1 MSATGIEHFCF
12 LFTVF
17 LCLVNVKLRYQPDG
31 ASMTDKTVLFIG
43 AMLATTALAIT
54 VSVLVGMLVF
64 NNLYSATVFV
74 WAPFTFVIMLGLL
87 CFTILL
93 AV

>member
-1 MSATGIEHFCF
+1 MTEKIV
-12 LFTVF
+12 FT
-17 LCLVNVKLRYQPDG
+17 
-31 ASMTDKTVLFIG
+31 G

-54 VSVLVGMLVF
+54 ASVLMGLLVF
-64 NNLYSATVFV
+64 NNLYSATVYV
-74 WAPFTFVIMLGLL
+74 WAPFTFVIMLGIL

>member
-1 MSATGIEHFCF
+1 M
-12 LFTVF
+12 LP
-17 LCLVNVKLRYQPDG
+17 LCCQPDG
-31 ASMTDKTVLFIG
+31 ASVTDKTVMFTG
-43 AMLATTALAIT
+43 AMLATTALAMT

-74 WAPFTFVIMLGLL
+74 WAPLTFVIMLGIL